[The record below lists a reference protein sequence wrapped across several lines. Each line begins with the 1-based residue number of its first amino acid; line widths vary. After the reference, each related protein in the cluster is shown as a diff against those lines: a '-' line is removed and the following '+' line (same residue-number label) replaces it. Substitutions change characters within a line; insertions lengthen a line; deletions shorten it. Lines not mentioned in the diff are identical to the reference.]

1 MLDSI
6 GSVKDVFNPQ
16 ENTQQAKAIKEAE
29 KPLKKIQDE
38 VRISTNTISGLG
50 QWRTHLEN
58 FESNI
63 SEFTYNFLRKNGVFD
78 SKKVVAPEDLTKN
91 YAEIKAKPG
100 TTNQQIP
107 FEIESIATG
116 EILAS
121 KNTFNPDAVF
131 INSIPNHNN
140 PFPTKGTI
148 TLTVLDNGLKAERSK
163 LSSGK
168 FTIGNSKEI
177 EITGTDNLLDIAKKI
192 NNVTKQAGE
201 EKNPHVIASVEKDP
215 SNQEYLWIRS
225 GEKHHGIQN
234 KFTISGDAVKNAD
247 FIAKN
252 QQIEV
257 DFDDKI
263 TVSDFVAR
271 LRNNAKKA
279 DIEVL
284 YNPQI
289 GSSGTTKTG
298 IITLKSL
305 LTGTDNNINISNSA
319 DVNFSFNTASPGQDA
334 IIKVDGQEIT
344 SKTNRIETDNL
355 FINLLNK
362 PSQVHGKNQIFNL
375 SVQNDTE
382 GLVEKFEVLAK
393 SYNELAKFVGTN
405 SLQVEGEDIPK
416 PAEIAALYSYRDQLN
431 YINETIYSAFNK
443 LNQFNRYGDDSSKFG
458 ITIKKTDYTPPPGK
472 AESGE
477 RQVYM
482 PIEISE
488 MVIDKV
494 KLQNALDENFD
505 TFKNIVSY
513 KFESTNENFKLNNNH
528 KNVDL
533 EVSRVKNLDYSID
546 YSKVQYFNNISKET
560 NSATNKINAN
570 MAAKKSFILNNV
582 KIDVDGNTSY
592 SSLVDEINKYSSQT
606 NIKAYLLGDDK
617 ITPTNNPVGS
627 KFKIALSS
635 ADDKNIDAGDLKKV
649 QDNLRYSLN
658 LADPE
663 NALNDIFKSSST
675 GLDNATTHPLVDG
688 KIPTIISY
696 NTSKM
701 VTVTANLEDNT
712 PVTLPSYFVLGNNN
726 NNNLESGTVKILPTT
741 DPASGKKVNLENF
754 EVFYTSKENATSTI
768 FARQGIADKINNV
781 LSSYTKPNG
790 SIDRFTRLEESD
802 RTYKKSQL
810 DSEKTSFANKKHS
823 IEKALNGLRMQE
835 MKTKQYEEFLKQMNN
850 AEKGRN

>member
-263 TVSDFVAR
+263 
-271 LRNNAKKA
+271 K
-279 DIEVL
+279 
-284 YNPQI
+284 
-289 GSSGTTKTG
+289 
-298 IITLKSL
+298 
-305 LTGTDNNINISNSA
+305 
-319 DVNFSFNTASPGQDA
+319 FNT
-334 IIKVDGQEIT
+334 
-344 SKTNRIETDNL
+344 
-355 FINLLNK
+355 
-362 PSQVHGKNQIFNL
+362 
-375 SVQNDTE
+375 
-382 GLVEKFEVLAK
+382 
-393 SYNELAKFVGTN
+393 
-405 SLQVEGEDIPK
+405 
-416 PAEIAALYSYRDQLN
+416 
-431 YINETIYSAFNK
+431 
-443 LNQFNRYGDDSSKFG
+443 
-458 ITIKKTDYTPPPGK
+458 
-472 AESGE
+472 
-477 RQVYM
+477 
-482 PIEISE
+482 
-488 MVIDKV
+488 
-494 KLQNALDENFD
+494 
-505 TFKNIVSY
+505 
-513 KFESTNENFKLNNNH
+513 
-528 KNVDL
+528 
-533 EVSRVKNLDYSID
+533 
-546 YSKVQYFNNISKET
+546 
-560 NSATNKINAN
+560 
-570 MAAKKSFILNNV
+570 
-582 KIDVDGNTSY
+582 
-592 SSLVDEINKYSSQT
+592 
-606 NIKAYLLGDDK
+606 
-617 ITPTNNPVGS
+617 
-627 KFKIALSS
+627 
-635 ADDKNIDAGDLKKV
+635 
-649 QDNLRYSLN
+649 
-658 LADPE
+658 
-663 NALNDIFKSSST
+663 
-675 GLDNATTHPLVDG
+675 
-688 KIPTIISY
+688 
-696 NTSKM
+696 
-701 VTVTANLEDNT
+701 
-712 PVTLPSYFVLGNNN
+712 
-726 NNNLESGTVKILPTT
+726 
-741 DPASGKKVNLENF
+741 
-754 EVFYTSKENATSTI
+754 
-768 FARQGIADKINNV
+768 
-781 LSSYTKPNG
+781 
-790 SIDRFTRLEESD
+790 
-802 RTYKKSQL
+802 
-810 DSEKTSFANKKHS
+810 
-823 IEKALNGLRMQE
+823 
-835 MKTKQYEEFLKQMNN
+835 EEFSLYVGN
-850 AEKGRN
+850 ADN